1 MELKGWFSVWV
12 TSLVPADVTP
22 LSRMIFPK
30 CVCSLII
37 GDKAFA
43 GLSVLIEIIVLN
55 FFPPFRVVCEPA

>member
-1 MELKGWFSVWV
+1 MELKGWLSVWV

-22 LSRMIFPK
+22 LSKMMFAK
-30 CVCSLII
+30 YVFSLVI
-37 GDKAFA
+37 GDLEFA